1 MNNNQE
7 PQVLNFEGE
16 AYNVEDL
23 TPRAATEFNYLF
35 RLQNELNEL
44 AYQLKKCQ
52 SAQNLA
58 SSNIKNILKEDKIE
72 AIEQPET
79 EEEKEVVLADEV
91 KTKDKPAV
99 N

>member
-7 PQVLNFEGE
+7 PQVLNFDGE

-58 SSNIKNILKEDKIE
+58 SANIKNILKEDKIE
-72 AIEQPET
+72 AIEQPEA

>member
-7 PQVLNFEGE
+7 PQVLNFDGE

-35 RLQNELNEL
+35 RLQNEINDL

-52 SAQNLA
+52 SAQNL
-58 SSNIKNILKEDKIE
+58 LKEDKIE

>member
-7 PQVLNFEGE
+7 PQVLNFDGE

-35 RLQNELNEL
+35 RLQNELTEL

-58 SSNIKNILKEDKIE
+58 SSNLKEDKIE